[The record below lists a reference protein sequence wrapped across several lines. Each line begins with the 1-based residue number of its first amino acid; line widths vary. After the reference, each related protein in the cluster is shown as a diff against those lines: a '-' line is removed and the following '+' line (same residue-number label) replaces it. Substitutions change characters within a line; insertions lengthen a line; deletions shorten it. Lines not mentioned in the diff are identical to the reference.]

1 MLAWYGSET
10 YAIPM
15 AISPSKS
22 NAPITFNI
30 FFIFF
35 IFCAKVMHFLYCVG
49 QLPKQNHC
57 TTAFPYPTFGTW
69 LSFPEYSSIT
79 DL

>member
-10 YAIPM
+10 YAMPM

-30 FFIFF
+30 FFILF
-35 IFCAKVMHFLYCVG
+35 IFCAKVMQTECR
-49 QLPKQNHC
+49 
-57 TTAFPYPTFGTW
+57 TTSLLDCYA
-69 LSFPEYSSIT
+69 EV
-79 DL
+79 